1 MIIPAAKRGEQNR
14 PKEYTHKMK
23 LVSSR
28 RSRLSLLP
36 IILASTTTV
45 VLALERCTSEE
56 NGVYPSNCLCRGVEL
71 FRPDLAMPNG
81 CACTEA
87 AGGKNEMQCAIAH
100 APHYRTA
107 EDEIRTFVSSCSSCS
122 AARLRCI
129 DGESYIVECA
139 EEGGLEE
146 QLLTSTLGILILS
159 LSGVCAFAAVG
170 SCFHFVCCRR
180 GESGRTLVGSML
192 SRSRDRRKLNLP
204 DNAIADLGLGVV
216 AGTGGSA
223 VDHSRHY
230 PVNVPPTSLYGPVQ
244 TSQTPYYI
252 KNFPAGG
259 RLSGNGKSGP
269 YNRSASADGRK
280 KEESSPPESKNFL
293 GSIFGSLR
301 SSSSSPAKGKRKSG
315 RKSLDN
321 TPNLDPD
328 AYGGYNWG
336 RRNSRRSSRASS
348 EASIRTDLPF
358 LSSSLAA
365 SGYMKMRPY
374 YTLFEVEIMSSDPVS
389 ILFTTPAASP
399 PPPSAPRLGASFSR
413 NPGSPNF
420 IPPPPLGM
428 PPAHMQV

>member
-1 MIIPAAKRGEQNR
+1 
-14 PKEYTHKMK
+14 
-23 LVSSR
+23 
-28 RSRLSLLP
+28 
-36 IILASTTTV
+36 
-45 VLALERCTSEE
+45 
-56 NGVYPSNCLCRGVEL
+56 
-71 FRPDLAMPNG
+71 MPNG

-107 EDEIRTFVSSCSSCS
+107 ENEVRTFVSSCSSCS

-129 DGESYIVECA
+129 DGESYTVGERA
-139 EEGGLEE
+139 EEGGLEK

-192 SRSRDRRKLNLP
+192 SRSRDRRILNLP
-204 DNAIADLGLGVV
+204 DNAIADRGLGVV
-216 AGTGGSA
+216 AGTGGVA
-223 VDHSRHY
+223 VDHSRRY
-230 PVNVPPTSLYGPVQ
+230 PVNAPPSSPYGPVQ

-259 RLSGNGKSGP
+259 GSSGDGESGP

-301 SSSSSPAKGKRKSG
+301 ASSSSPAKGKHKSG

-336 RRNSRRSSRASS
+336 RRNSRGSSRASS
-348 EASIRTDLPF
+348 EAS
-358 LSSSLAA
+358 
-365 SGYMKMRPY
+365 
-374 YTLFEVEIMSSDPVS
+374 
-389 ILFTTPAASP
+389 TPASP
-399 PPPSAPRLGASFSR
+399 PQPSAPRLGASFSR
-413 NPGSPNF
+413 NPGSLNF